1 MSGSVREDAGQMAVE
16 LAVLVP
22 VIVAV
27 ALAVANVLQF
37 AELVSRFDRVAPDAV
52 VLHGVSA
59 SGVSSELA
67 GVAEVKS
74 AIEQAMGEMPCEVAV
89 RAEPVSGDG
98 SEARIDLAAG
108 TTRFVCELG
117 YRPWPSSVQIA
128 GVGFELPVIV
138 RHERSFVVD
147 RFRAAVVS

>member
-1 MSGSVREDAGQMAVE
+1 MS
-16 LAVLVP
+16 LPVLVP

-27 ALAVANVLQF
+27 ALVVANVLQF

-74 AIEQAMGEMPCEVAV
+74 VIEQTMGEMPCEVAV
-89 RAEPVSGDG
+89 RAEPVSGGG

-108 TTRFVCELG
+108 INAFRLRAWLTG
-117 YRPWPSSVQIA
+117 IGPRPCKIA
-128 GVGFELPVIV
+128 GCGV
-138 RHERSFVVD
+138 
-147 RFRAAVVS
+147 RAARPCPA

>member
-74 AIEQAMGEMPCEVAV
+74 AIEQAMGEL
-89 RAEPVSGDG
+89 SL
-98 SEARIDLAAG
+98 IH
-108 TTRFVCELG
+108 
-117 YRPWPSSVQIA
+117 I
-128 GVGFELPVIV
+128 
-138 RHERSFVVD
+138 
-147 RFRAAVVS
+147 

>member
-1 MSGSVREDAGQMAVE
+1 MTVE

-27 ALAVANVLQF
+27 ALVVANVLQF

-74 AIEQAMGEMPCEVAV
+74 AIEQTMGEMPCEVAV
-89 RAEPVSGDG
+89 RAEPSRAAARRHASTLPPEQRVSSASLATGHGPRPCRSRVWG
-98 SEARIDLAAG
+98 SS
-108 TTRFVCELG
+108 C
-117 YRPWPSSVQIA
+117 PSLSGMRGALWWI
-128 GVGFELPVIV
+128 GFE
-138 RHERSFVVD
+138 RRWSRERSGW
-147 RFRAAVVS
+147 RRL

>member
-22 VIVAV
+22 VIVVV

-52 VLHGVSA
+52 VLH
-59 SGVSSELA
+59 GVSSELA

-98 SEARIDLAAG
+98 SGARIDLAAG

>member
-1 MSGSVREDAGQMAVE
+1 MSGSVRDDAGQMAVE

-27 ALAVANVLQF
+27 ALVVANVLQF

-89 RAEPVSGDG
+89 RAEPISGDC

-128 GVGFELPVIV
+128 GVGFELPAIV
-138 RHERSFVVD
+138 RHQRSFVVD